1 MSLRRIA
8 PTRLSPIGLD
18 IGTHEIRAVQLAR
31 TGSGDSLVC
40 RAIFPRHVDPSDY
53 QPMERDE
60 AAWMTGVLA
69 RKGFVGD
76 RIAVIAPHGSCSAHI
91 VELPARE
98 SGAPKDVIARA
109 EIARTRRCP
118 PDRFELASWYLPQ
131 RGRTDRGMAIACE
144 KSQLEACID
153 SLEGAGMVP
162 VAVDLEETAFARA
175 CAPALA
181 ADADAIH
188 AMLRI
193 GWNSTMGV
201 LALGE
206 TVVYTR
212 RFEIGVGRFVCR
224 FRDRTGLSWN
234 DASRV
239 LDCNTPDAEQPD
251 AFEKVARSMW
261 SDLATRLGAE
271 IDTAVTYVTHAH
283 RSAPIGRVLV
293 SGYGAG
299 RPEVLTTLDDI
310 LGMPVSPAD
319 CWPGSDPIGDA
330 GESARYAVAAG
341 LAGRFDA

>member
-31 TGSGDSLVC
+31 GGSGDSLVC
-40 RAIFPRHVDPSDY
+40 RAVFPRHVDPSDY

-60 AAWMTGVLA
+60 AAWMAGVLA

-76 RIAVIAPHGSCSAHI
+76 RVAVIAPHGSCSAHI

-109 EIARTRRCP
+109 EIARTRKCP
-118 PDRFELASWYLPQ
+118 PDRFELATWYLPQ

-144 KSQLEACID
+144 KPQLESCLDA
-153 SLEGAGMVP
+153 LEGAGLVP

-175 CAPALA
+175 CAPALS
-181 ADADAIH
+181 ADPDAIH

-201 LALGE
+201 LSLGE

-212 RFEIGVGRFVCR
+212 RFEVGVGRFVCR
-224 FRDRTGLSWN
+224 FKDRTGLSWN

-239 LDCNTPDAEQPD
+239 LDTNSPDAEEPD
-251 AFEKVARSMW
+251 AFEEVARSMW
-261 SDLATRLGAE
+261 ADLAETLGAE

-293 SGYGAG
+293 SGYGGG
-299 RPEVLTTLDDI
+299 RAEVLSTLDEI

-319 CWPGSDPIGDA
+319 CWPGADAVGDA
-330 GESARYAVAAG
+330 GECARYAVAAG